1 MVHPESHTLLR
12 SISVAKTESEEQRD
26 PTPIHSLSPLASFA
40 CFAAGPTM
48 ETSRHDKQCEKQKR
62 THNNKCEQK
71 AKQEKTSQHR
81 SCATQLRNLVA
92 LAQAEH

>member
-1 MVHPESHTLLR
+1 MVHPESHTLLS

-48 ETSRHDKQCEKQKR
+48 ETSRHDKQCEKKNALTTNNARKKR
-62 THNNKCEQK
+62 SKK
-71 AKQEKTSQHR
+71 KQASAEAVQ
-81 SCATQLRNLVA
+81 RNS
-92 LAQAEH
+92 ET